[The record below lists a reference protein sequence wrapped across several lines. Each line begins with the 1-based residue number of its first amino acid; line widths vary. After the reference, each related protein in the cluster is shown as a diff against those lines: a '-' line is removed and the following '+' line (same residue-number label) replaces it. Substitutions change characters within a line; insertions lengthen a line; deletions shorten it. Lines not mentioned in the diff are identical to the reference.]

1 MSTGELLPTKERETE
16 EVVDLRT
23 PLDACD
29 EPDPGDAASAPGPDG
44 AVLSADS
51 VDGPA
56 GSRAGFTARH
66 RRWILLAVFVG
77 FALRA
82 LLASM
87 DYAPS
92 TDETVYLRSGVNLWE
107 GEGFTRDGH
116 AELHFPPLVPTVVG
130 GVAQVVDDP
139 HSASV
144 IVTLIAGTLAILPI
158 AGLAGRVGG
167 PSAAVAGAWLG
178 ALVPGLAVEIPNR
191 GGGSEAPY
199 LLVATTAIYLAVRVL
214 DAGSMRNKAL
224 LAAGSGLGF
233 GLAYLARPEGLWIG
247 LVTLAV
253 LAAVTIGGPIRL
265 LREPRRAL
273 GLLPATLAVSLAFT
287 AAMACCVYPYT
298 GYLEEQTGT
307 RALTAK
313 TQDASIEAWR
323 GVAEGRRRAR
333 DEVLYALDESGLEF
347 SAGRSSLP
355 QLVRD
360 DPIGYLGIVGVNSRA
375 ALDGF
380 AKPTDVGATLP
391 SWRIVPIPIGLAA
404 LWAAWRHRRDRRV
417 VLLVIAG
424 AVPLA
429 TTLAFFFLPRYVVVA
444 TALLAVLGGVAL
456 ADIVRARPSWRPAV
470 VAVTGGLLV
479 WSFIGQTWGD
489 NGLLDP
495 REAEEQRTIGE
506 WIEANTDED
515 TTIMTRSQVVA
526 YYADRPTVA
535 MPYADYDRILG
546 FGRHYGADLLV
557 ADQYILWGWRPQLR
571 SLFAEGPWKDLE
583 LVHEIRNDG
592 RLVRVFDLGE
602 GEDFEGDLPR
612 LAHAGDGSPSARPED
627 G

>member
-1 MSTGELLPTKERETE
+1 MSTGELLPTNERETE

-29 EPDPGDAASAPGPDG
+29 EPDPGDAASAPGPAG
-44 AVLSADS
+44 AVLSADP

-56 GSRAGFTARH
+56 GSRAGFMARH
-66 RRWILLAVFVG
+66 RLWILLAVFVG

-144 IVTLIAGTLAILPI
+144 IVTLLAGTLAILPI
-158 AGLAGRVGG
+158 AGLSGRVGG

-199 LLVATTAIYLAVRVL
+199 LLVAITAIYLAVRVL

-273 GLLPATLAVSLAFT
+273 GLLPAALAVSLAFA

-323 GVAEGRRRAR
+323 GGRGGQAPGPRRSALRTRRFGAGVQCRPLLTATAGPGRPHRLPRYRRGEQPRRAR
-333 DEVLYALDESGLEF
+333 RLRQA
-347 SAGRSSLP
+347 
-355 QLVRD
+355 
-360 DPIGYLGIVGVNSRA
+360 
-375 ALDGF
+375 
-380 AKPTDVGATLP
+380 
-391 SWRIVPIPIGLAA
+391 
-404 LWAAWRHRRDRRV
+404 HRRGRH
-417 VLLVIAG
+417 A
-424 AVPLA
+424 
-429 TTLAFFFLPRYVVVA
+429 
-444 TALLAVLGGVAL
+444 ALLAHRSHSDRTGCAVGGVA
-456 ADIVRARPSWRPAV
+456 A
-470 VAVTGGLLV
+470 
-479 WSFIGQTWGD
+479 
-489 NGLLDP
+489 
-495 REAEEQRTIGE
+495 
-506 WIEANTDED
+506 
-515 TTIMTRSQVVA
+515 
-526 YYADRPTVA
+526 PT
-535 MPYADYDRILG
+535 
-546 FGRHYGADLLV
+546 
-557 ADQYILWGWRPQLR
+557 
-571 SLFAEGPWKDLE
+571 
-583 LVHEIRNDG
+583 
-592 RLVRVFDLGE
+592 
-602 GEDFEGDLPR
+602 
-612 LAHAGDGSPSARPED
+612 
-627 G
+627 